1 MKRFIYFIAVIA
13 VLMTA
18 TTILMIMNR
27 AEATAASAASIS
39 VDGSSTVYPITEA
52 VAEEFQKGNKGIQ
65 VTVGI
70 SGTGGGMKK
79 FVRGEID
86 ICDASRPIKST
97 EVQQAKGA
105 GIGFVELPIAYDG
118 ITVVV
123 NKKNTWCRGMS
134 VVELKK
140 LWAPEAKGKVKK
152 WSDIRPG
159 WPAKDIHLYG
169 PGTDSGTFEFF
180 TEAIVGKAKS
190 SRPDYTASEDDNVLV
205 QGVARD
211 QYALGYF
218 GMAYYEENMDKL
230 KAVLVD
236 DGNDENGT
244 GPIGPSSKTVANGT
258 YAPLSRPLFIYVT
271 TKAAQRADVAKFI
284 EFYLANAK
292 QLSAEVGY
300 VALSDK
306 LYGAV
311 KKRWADRTTGTMYA
325 DESNKKK
332 PLSKVMGVK

>member
-1 MKRFIYFIAVIA
+1 MKRYIYLIILAALALTAAAYVFISH
-13 VLMTA
+13 
-18 TTILMIMNR
+18 N
-27 AEATAASAASIS
+27 EASAASAATIAI
-39 VDGSSTVYPITEA
+39 DGSSTVYPITEA
-52 VAEEFQKGNKGIQ
+52 VAEDFQKGNKGIQ

-79 FVRGEID
+79 FVRGELD
-86 ICDASRPIKST
+86 ICDASRPITPS
-97 EVQQAKGA
+97 EIQQAKGA

-118 ITVVV
+118 VTVVV
-123 NKKNTWCRGMS
+123 NAANTWCRSMS

-140 LWAPEAKGKVKK
+140 LWAPEAKGKIKK

-159 WPAKDIHLYG
+159 WPVKDIHLYG

-180 TEAIVGKAKS
+180 TGAIVGKAKS

-218 GMAYYEENMDKL
+218 GMAYYEENKDKL
-230 KAVLVD
+230 KAVMID
-236 DGNDENGT
+236 DGKDENGV
-244 GPIGPSSKTVANGT
+244 GPIGVSAKTVANGT
-258 YAPLSRPLFIYVT
+258 YAPLSRPLFIYVNS
-271 TKAAQRADVAKFI
+271 KVDQRLDVVKFVD
-284 EFYLANAK
+284 FYLANAK

-306 LYGAV
+306 LYNAI
-311 KKRWADRTTGTMYA
+311 KQRWANRTAGTLYS
-325 DESNKKK
+325 DPSNNTK